1 MFLGGEKYD
10 FHLLLKKLEGG
21 TDKLSALA
29 RNTQRLRTLQ
39 INSFLCLDST
49 AHLPSSLAKLAETLK
64 LNKNYPYSI
73 FKQSSIFKNK
83 TSEMEKTTLMEK
95 LNCKGFYPYSAFET
109 VEALQKQKVL
119 PKPEKFYNI
128 LTQENIANEDY
139 KKALDVWESFS
150 CNSMVDYLE
159 LYLKT
164 DVSNFLL
171 QNLNHKILIA
181 FIFAGFFTR

>member
-1 MFLGGEKYD
+1 MF
-10 FHLLLKKLEGG
+10 
-21 TDKLSALA
+21 
-29 RNTQRLRTLQ
+29 
-39 INSFLCLDST
+39 LDST

-73 FKQSSIFKNK
+73 FKQSSILKTK
-83 TSEMEKTTLMEK
+83 TSEKEKTELMEK

-119 PKPEKFYNI
+119 PKQEVFYNN
-128 LTQENIANEDY
+128 LTQEHIANDDY
-139 KKALDVWESFS
+139 KKAIDVWNSFS
-150 CNSMVDYLE
+150 CNSMIDYLE

-171 QNLNHKILIA
+171 H
-181 FIFAGFFTR
+181 